1 MIQVSV
7 QKLAKLFGQNSRF
20 LLDVPNIVKEKTGN
34 QLGLF
39 FVKKNIRGMS
49 YTTFTA
55 KKLSNHLQKKK
66 I

>member
-39 FVKKNIRGMS
+39 FVKKNIRSMS